1 MVPIQ
6 ANVAQLDLLEPFVIC
21 FCLTYLINYKN
32 DFVEGIF
39 SFPKS
44 INTQSTLKYHIY
56 SELIFM
62 RQFSWI
68 SLIPLP
74 KEFKLISTNYGI

>member
-1 MVPIQ
+1 M
-6 ANVAQLDLLEPFVIC
+6 
-21 FCLTYLINYKN
+21 NYKN

-44 INTQSTLKYHIY
+44 IKTQSTLKYNIY

-62 RQFSWI
+62 AAIRMDFI
-68 SLIPLP
+68 DTPP
-74 KEFKLISTNYGI
+74 

>member
-44 INTQSTLKYHIY
+44 IKTQSTLKYHIY
-56 SELIFM
+56 RYSELIFVAAIRM
-62 RQFSWI
+62 DFI
-68 SLIPLP
+68 DTPP
-74 KEFKLISTNYGI
+74 

>member
-21 FCLTYLINYKN
+21 FYLTYLINYKN

-44 INTQSTLKYHIY
+44 IKTQSTLKYHIY
-56 SELIFM
+56 GYSELIFVAAIRM
-62 RQFSWI
+62 DFI
-68 SLIPLP
+68 DTPP
-74 KEFKLISTNYGI
+74 